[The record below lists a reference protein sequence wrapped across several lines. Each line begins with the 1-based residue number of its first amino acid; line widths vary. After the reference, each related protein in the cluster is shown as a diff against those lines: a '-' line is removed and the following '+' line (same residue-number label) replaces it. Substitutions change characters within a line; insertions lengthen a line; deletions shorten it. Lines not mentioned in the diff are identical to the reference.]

1 MNGSKER
8 IFLKSSG
15 GSSSG
20 SILRRSDLLI
30 FVSLPLAQSSEVLIV
45 FPLPLPLPLLPL
57 LPLPLL
63 PLLLGREA
71 PSADDLLGTVSV
83 LSSGLS
89 VILLTWIVLHLI
101 LTFLS
106 YQRLLFLRVVI
117 VTDDRDDRVGL
128 LDYPSI

>member
-45 FPLPLPLPLLPL
+45 SPLP